1 METGDIPFRRLAG
14 EYGVPLYVYDRHA
27 LEERCNALRQAFP
40 DFGILYS
47 MKCCPHEGVL
57 QTVTGQGL
65 GIDAA
70 SAGEVLRARA
80 LGLPRDMIHYSAPG
94 KSDAEL
100 AKVLDCCTIVA
111 DSYGE
116 LARLDALCETRGV
129 TVGAGLRVSPSMAYG
144 PGPAPELVPAGPDK
158 FGVDEES
165 LAGHADFLKSLRHV
179 RVAGVHVYL
188 RSQVLG
194 AGTLAAAFRQAAG
207 IAVRFTR
214 DFGLPLD
221 FANFGGGLGIPYGPL
236 QAAVDLELLQDE
248 TAALVRELRRERAL
262 PQRLFMESGRWLAGP
277 AGWFV
282 TRITDIKESRGTTFV
297 MAQGLLNHYL
307 RPALARLMDDLPLPA
322 DFAGPLEPLWSG
334 PWQTAPFA
342 VGEHAPERTVTVC
355 GSLCTAQDI
364 VARDIPLACAVAGNL
379 LVFPNAGA
387 YAASLSPHGFADH
400 RPVREIL
407 WEGEEARP
415 SRGRAEDLYIG

>member
-40 DFGILYS
+40 
-47 MKCCPHEGVL
+47 EGVL

-194 AGTLAAAFRQAAG
+194 A
-207 IAVRFTR
+207 
-214 DFGLPLD
+214 
-221 FANFGGGLGIPYGPL
+221 
-236 QAAVDLELLQDE
+236 
-248 TAALVRELRRERAL
+248 
-262 PQRLFMESGRWLAGP
+262 
-277 AGWFV
+277 
-282 TRITDIKESRGTTFV
+282 
-297 MAQGLLNHYL
+297 
-307 RPALARLMDDLPLPA
+307 
-322 DFAGPLEPLWSG
+322 
-334 PWQTAPFA
+334 
-342 VGEHAPERTVTVC
+342 
-355 GSLCTAQDI
+355 
-364 VARDIPLACAVAGNL
+364 
-379 LVFPNAGA
+379 
-387 YAASLSPHGFADH
+387 
-400 RPVREIL
+400 
-407 WEGEEARP
+407 
-415 SRGRAEDLYIG
+415 